1 MVAQPPTKAAEAEVA
16 SSPVSSSS
24 TSAGGWSPASW
35 RKNVARQMPK
45 YDDPALVTEVEG
57 ILAKQA
63 PLVFAGEVC
72 SDSVVFVDAWFYVC
86 GGAGR
91 SVFRDTDT
99 DRLLKKGCYIQ
110 AHRTAVQ
117 ARHSSFDR

>member
-1 MVAQPPTKAAEAEVA
+1 MVAQPPTKEAEVA
-16 SSPVSSSS
+16 SSVSSAS
-24 TSAGGWSPASW
+24 SAGGWSPASW

-72 SDSVVFVDAWFYVC
+72 CV
-86 GGAGR
+86 
-91 SVFRDTDT
+91 
-99 DRLLKKGCYIQ
+99 
-110 AHRTAVQ
+110 
-117 ARHSSFDR
+117 